1 MLVTVSRMRN
11 SATDSGPCWDIKA
24 DSSRCVHH
32 FEFANFLFLLVPKIR
47 RRNVEKSIIFPLAR
61 EKQVIIIF
69 QRKSYISWKKKK
81 REKRSWTII
90 KYFERGRKITEG
102 GARPL
107 NFTWKLVVRNEVFQ
121 LYLII
126 KDRIHRQEC
135 FLLSSTT
142 VELLEEEI
150 LYDPAFRI
158 IRLVWNRRARY
169 DNGNYNA
176 YTRKCYSLTGSTG
189 YRGYREQV

>member
-11 SATDSGPCWDIKA
+11 SATDSVPCWDVKA

-107 NFTWKLVVRNEVFQ
+107 NFTWKLVVRNEAFQ

-142 VELLEEEI
+142 VELLDKKF
-150 LYDPAFRI
+150 YM
-158 IRLVWNRRARY
+158 IRLFGLSVLFGIDARATIMAIITRTR
-169 DNGNYNA
+169 GN
-176 YTRKCYSLTGSTG
+176 
-189 YRGYREQV
+189 VIH